1 MYLITESKFYLPLD
15 DNGFIVN
22 VSSKDHLSLRNKN
35 YIESIINYFLM
46 LHKNHVHSIYLSGSS
61 ANGRFR
67 EGYSDIDLLVV
78 YSNELPFDK
87 KLKGTISKEFC
98 SNNPTLPQIDLSQR
112 NLGNLFIRPMDFLI
126 KTQMCCI
133 YGNNLQDQI
142 SPFKVSED
150 IIYNLHLSRKLVD
163 TFQRKILQ
171 ENHPEVIK
179 NLGTQVFKNIIRFSY
194 ETIMLEVKRYTRD
207 IYTCYF
213 ELQKHYPDKQRIF
226 YEMLNYSING
236 TTDKVTIV
244 HLVSSI
250 REWLIEKSETNV
262 SL

>member
-1 MYLITESKFYLPLD
+1 MFSITETKFYLPLD

-22 VSSKDHLSLRNKN
+22 VSSKDHLSSANMK
-35 YIESIINYFLM
+35 YVESIINYFLL
-46 LHKNHVHSIYLSGSS
+46 LHKNYVHSIYLSGSS

-78 YSNELPFDK
+78 YSDELQFDN

-98 SNNPTLPQIDLSQR
+98 LNNPTLPQIDLSQR
-112 NLGNLFIRPMDFLI
+112 NLRNVFARPMDFLI
-126 KTQMCCI
+126 KTQMCCV
-133 YGNNLQDQI
+133 YGKNLQDQI
-142 SPFKVSED
+142 PPFKVSEA
-150 IIYNLHLSRKLVD
+150 IIYNLPLTRKLFD

-171 ENHPEVIK
+171 ENHPEIIK
-179 NLGTQVFKNIIRFSY
+179 HLGAQIFKNIIRFSY

-213 ELQKHYPDKQRIF
+213 ELQKYYPEKQQTF

-236 TTDKVTIV
+236 ITDKATI
-244 HLVSSI
+244 LNLINSI